1 LSFQIKDMAL
11 KASGAYRHCKPCVGS
26 EAAASR
32 RHHHGGAFTDSEAA
46 SRSERFH
53 HAYRRAGSSA
63 ASTPRLRRGCSM
75 FSGDATPS
83 VSARTDFLSGDEGG
97 KDETA
102 AGSCGEDDE
111 KEWVAQVE
119 PGVLISFLSLPQ
131 GGNYLKRIRF
141 R

>member
-1 LSFQIKDMAL
+1 MAL